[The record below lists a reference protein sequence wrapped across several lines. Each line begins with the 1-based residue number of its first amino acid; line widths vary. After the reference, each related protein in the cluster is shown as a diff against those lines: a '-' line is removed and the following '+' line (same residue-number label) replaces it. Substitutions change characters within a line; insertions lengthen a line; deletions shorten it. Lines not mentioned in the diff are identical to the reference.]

1 MCNCGRSQLDGA
13 FILNTLIRR
22 LKLKDKRTESY
33 NMNKKQNYTNEIQL
47 IRNDGKDILTL

>member
-47 IRNDGKDILTL
+47 IRNHGKDILTL